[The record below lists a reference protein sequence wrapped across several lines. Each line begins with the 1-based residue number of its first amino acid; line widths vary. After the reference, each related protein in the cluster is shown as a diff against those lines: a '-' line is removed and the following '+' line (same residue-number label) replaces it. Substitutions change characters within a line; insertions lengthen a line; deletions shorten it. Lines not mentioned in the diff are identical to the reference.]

1 MENIIISISLLLLL
15 IFCVS
20 AVMNK
25 SILKSAVFL
34 ALASAMLSV
43 IMYVS
48 GAVWASV
55 IELSACSGL
64 VTVIFIGA
72 ISLSKAKK
80 EEVQEQYADKKRMR
94 YLPLALIAGGALLV
108 AASFLLKDN
117 TLIDASKV
125 SAEDFREIFWNSR
138 QADILGQIIS
148 VLVGGIAVFV
158 LFRDSEENK

>member
-1 MENIIISISLLLLL
+1 MENTIISISLLLLL

-64 VTVIFIGA
+64 VTVIFISA

-80 EEVQEQYADKKRMR
+80 EEVQEQYADKKRMK

-108 AASFLLKDN
+108 AASFILKDN
-117 TLIDASKV
+117 TLIDISKV

-148 VLVGGIAVFV
+148 ILVGGIAVFV